1 MHIFVKNFHDIHLR
15 ATNLNF
21 FNSMAMEAIM
31 ALREKGGS
39 SSQSVTDYVMQK
51 YDLGDNKKAVKDKM
65 AQALR

>member
-1 MHIFVKNFHDIHLR
+1 
-15 ATNLNF
+15 
-21 FNSMAMEAIM
+21 MAMEAIM

-51 YDLGDNKKAVKDKM
+51 YDLSDNKKAVKDKM